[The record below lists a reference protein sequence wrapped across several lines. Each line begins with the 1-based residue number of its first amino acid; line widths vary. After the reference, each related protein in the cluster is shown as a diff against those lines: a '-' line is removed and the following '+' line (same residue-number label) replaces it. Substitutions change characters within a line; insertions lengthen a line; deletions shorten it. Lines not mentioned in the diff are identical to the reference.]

1 MLHIVEETSRSRWE
15 TLLERAPRPALQ
27 QSWAYG
33 EAVRAQG
40 PRARRFVVCDGRDPV
55 ALLQLAVRRFPLGLR
70 VGLVIRGP
78 AGLDGA
84 VEGPPDP
91 ATVEAVR
98 RAFGRGL
105 LLWTPD
111 DTEGLRGHERRRV
124 MTGASTGFLDLCRP
138 VAELE
143 ARLHGKW
150 RNMLRRARE
159 AKLVLREVAG
169 GSLLQWLIET
179 NERHRRRIGYRG
191 PSPDFYR
198 ALAQAS
204 RPKRELLVLVA
215 CEGTEPVAGV
225 WMQRHGR
232 AATYLVGATT
242 ERGRALRAHHRLLF
256 EAMLRLRER
265 GVAVLDL
272 GGIDTVGA
280 PGVARFKLGTG
291 CEVVTFAGTWL
302 LPWFAPSRARTAP
315 AASPTGPAAAL
326 TRDVPVPR

>member
-1 MLHIVEETSRSRWE
+1 MPEIVEETSRSRWE
-15 TLLERAPRPALQ
+15 TLLGRASRPALQ

-40 PRARRFVVCDGRDPV
+40 HRARRFLLYEGGDPV
-55 ALLQLAVRRFPLGLR
+55 ALLQLAERRLPFGLR

-78 AGLDGA
+78 APLDA
-84 VEGPPDP
+84 SEDGPPDP

-111 DTEGLRGHERRRV
+111 HTGGLCGEERRRV
-124 MTGASTGFLDLCRP
+124 MTGASTGFLDLGRSP
-138 VAELE
+138 AELE

-159 AKLVLREVAG
+159 AKLGVREPAG
-169 GSLLQWLIET
+169 GRLLEWLIDT
-179 NERHRRRIGYRG
+179 NERHRKRIGYRG

-198 ALAQAS
+198 VLAQAS
-204 RPKRELLVLVA
+204 HARRDLLVLVA
-215 CEGTEPVAGV
+215 CEGSEPVAGV

-242 ERGRALRAHHRLLF
+242 PRGRELRAHHLLLF

-302 LPWFAPSRARTAP
+302 LPSFGVPRARTAAAAPP
-315 AASPTGPAAAL
+315 ARPAAAL
-326 TRDVPVPR
+326 TRGGAVPR